1 MLGGD
6 AVVTVQTD
14 LEEATSFIRRCSPL
28 RPKVGLVLGSGLS
41 AFASALRQPTRI
53 PYREVPHF
61 PTPTAVGH
69 PGELAVGAF
78 DGIEVAV
85 LTGRA
90 HLYEGYSARQ
100 VVFPVR
106 TLGRLGVEILLVTN
120 AAGSVNVN
128 YRPGDLMVIED
139 HINLTGANPLVGP
152 PEDQLGERFIDLSD
166 AYDAELR
173 TIAWQACRKAKVPVH
188 KGTYIAFS
196 GPSYETPAEIHM
208 ARLLGADAV
217 GMSTVPE
224 VIAARQIGMRVLGLS
239 CLTNMAA
246 GVLKKKLD
254 HQEVLEVAE
263 RVKQSLMEVLGHII
277 REAAKQP

>member
-1 MLGGD
+1 MSLT
-6 AVVTVQTD
+6 AD
-14 LEEATSFIRRCSPL
+14 LDEAAAFIRCRSPL
-28 RPKVGLVLGSGLS
+28 PSKVGLVLGSGLS
-41 AFASALRQPTRI
+41 AFGGALRQAVRI
-53 PYREVPHF
+53 PYRDIPHF

-69 PGELAVGAF
+69 PGELVVGTF
-78 DGIEVAV
+78 EGIEVAV
-85 LTGRA
+85 MTGRA
-90 HLYEGYSARQ
+90 HLYEGYTVRQ
-100 VVFPVR
+100 VVFPIRV
-106 TLGRLGVEILLVTN
+106 LGRLGVEILLVTN

-152 PEDQLGERFIDLSD
+152 PDEQLGERFIDLSD

-173 TIAWQACRKAKVPVH
+173 TIAWQACRKARVPVR

-217 GMSTVPE
+217 GMSTVSE
-224 VIAARQIGMRVLGLS
+224 VIAARQMGMRVLGLS

-263 RVKQSLMEVLGHII
+263 RVKHSLMDVLGRII
-277 REAAKQP
+277 QEAAKQA